1 MNKVDKRK
9 TYNIINIILSVIF
22 AIIILFEVVVW
33 IITFI
38 NDNSTINIY
47 GSKPYIVKYDD
58 SVYGFKYGDLA
69 IAKELKNNSEYVNN
83 TGIVYKTS
91 YKNNNKAVILRQ
103 QDFEQIKSNSLSRY
117 EGKYKH
123 SIKKL
128 GKVILFFKELYAVIM
143 TIIIVAL
150 ICVIIFLLRKNSK
163 EELSKEYIRNRR
175 IKDILIILF
184 ITTTYVS
191 IFFIGELVENSGY
204 EIIKDNTNNNLLD
217 NTANNVI
224 ENNTIENNTVENNIN
239 ETIQNGTTNTGK
251 TNINTGK
258 QNGNENNSQNGS
270 QNSGENDN
278 NKPNENVPV
287 DTGIDFEVTEK
298 EKTWN
303 QLQELSIF
311 NNKYFNGQNK
321 IAPGVSGSYEFKV
334 HNKSKYN
341 MRYKVKFSENN
352 NYNIN
357 LQYKIKR
364 NGQYLNTEYARI
376 QNLNFDSISLNSY
389 GTDVYTIEWKWIDSS
404 NDTEIGNNAENV
416 VYNLMIN
423 VTGEKE

>member
-9 TYNIINIILSVIF
+9 TYNVINIILSVIF
-22 AIIILFEVVVW
+22 AIIILFEVGVW

-47 GSKPYIVKYDD
+47 GSKLYIVKYDD

-69 IAKELKNNSEYVNN
+69 IAKELKNNNEYVNN

-117 EGKYKH
+117 EGKYKQ

-150 ICVIIFLLRKNSK
+150 ICVIIYLLRRNNK

-224 ENNTIENNTVENNIN
+224 ENNTIENNTVENDIN
-239 ETIQNGTTNTGK
+239 EIIQNGTTNTGK

-258 QNGNENNSQNGS
+258 KNGS
-270 QNSGENDN
+270 NSGGNDK
-278 NKPNENVPV
+278 NKPNQDVPV

-298 EKTWN
+298 EKTWD

-389 GTDVYTIEWKWIDSS
+389 GTDVYTIEWEWIDSS

>member
-1 MNKVDKRK
+1 MNKVDRRK

-47 GSKPYIVKYDD
+47 GSRPYIVKYDD

-69 IAKELKNNSEYVNN
+69 IAKELKNNNEYVNN

-150 ICVIIFLLRKNSK
+150 ICVIIYLLRKNSK

-224 ENNTIENNTVENNIN
+224 ENNTIQNNTVENDIN
-239 ETIQNGTTNTGK
+239 EIVQNGTTNTGK

-258 QNGNENNSQNGS
+258 KNES
-270 QNSGENDN
+270 NSGGNDN
-278 NKPNENVPV
+278 NKPNQNVPV
-287 DTGIDFEVTEK
+287 DTGVDFEVTEK
-298 EKTWN
+298 EKTWD

-311 NNKYFNGQNK
+311 NINILIVK
-321 IAPGVSGSYEFKV
+321 IKLHLGFPGVMNLKCIISQ
-334 HNKSKYN
+334 
-341 MRYKVKFSENN
+341 
-352 NYNIN
+352 NI
-357 LQYKIKR
+357 I
-364 NGQYLNTEYARI
+364 
-376 QNLNFDSISLNSY
+376 
-389 GTDVYTIEWKWIDSS
+389 
-404 NDTEIGNNAENV
+404 
-416 VYNLMIN
+416 
-423 VTGEKE
+423 

>member
-9 TYNIINIILSVIF
+9 TYNVINIILSVIF
-22 AIIILFEVVVW
+22 AIIILFEVGVW

-69 IAKELKNNSEYVNN
+69 ITKVLKNNNEYVNN

-91 YKNNNKAVILRQ
+91 YKNNNKAVILKQ
-103 QDFEQIKSNSLSRY
+103 QDFEQIKNNSLNRY
-117 EGKYKH
+117 EGKYKY

-143 TIIIVAL
+143 TTVIVAL
-150 ICVIIFLLRKNSK
+150 MCLIIYLLRKNNK

-175 IKDILIILF
+175 IKDFLIISF
-184 ITTTYVS
+184 VITTYVS
-191 IFFIGELVENSGY
+191 IFFIGELVENSGH
-204 EIIKDNTNNNLLD
+204 EIIKDNMNNNLLD
-217 NTANNVI
+217 NTENNVI
-224 ENNTIENNTVENNIN
+224 ENNTVDNNTNNID
-239 ETIQNGTTNTGK
+239 ETNTNK
-251 TNINTGK
+251 NY
-258 QNGNENNSQNGS
+258 
-270 QNSGENDN
+270 GENSN
-278 NKPNENVPV
+278 NKSNKNALV
-287 DTGIDFEVTEK
+287 DTRIDFEVTEK
-298 EKTWN
+298 EKTWD

-311 NNKYFNGQNK
+311 NNSYFDGKNK

-334 HNKSKYN
+334 HNRSKYN

-364 NGQYLNTEYARI
+364 NGQYLNTEYARA
-376 QNLNFDSISLNSY
+376 QNLNFDSITLNSY

-404 NDTEIGNNAENV
+404 NDTEIGKNAENV

>member
-1 MNKVDKRK
+1 MKKVDKRK
-9 TYNIINIILSVIF
+9 TYNVINIILSVIF
-22 AIIILFEVVVW
+22 AIIILFEVGVW

-69 IAKELKNNSEYVNN
+69 IAKELKNNNEYVNN

-117 EGKYKH
+117 EGKYKQ

-150 ICVIIFLLRKNSK
+150 ICVIIYLLRRNNK

-184 ITTTYVS
+184 IITTYVS

-224 ENNTIENNTVENNIN
+224 ENNTIQNNTVENDIN
-239 ETIQNGTTNTGK
+239 EIIQNGTTNTGK

-258 QNGNENNSQNGS
+258 ENES
-270 QNSGENDN
+270 NSGGNDN
-278 NKPNENVPV
+278 NKPNQNVPV

-298 EKTWN
+298 EKTWD

-341 MRYKVKFSENN
+341 MKYKVKFSENN

-389 GTDVYTIEWKWIDSS
+389 GTDVYTIEWEWIDSS

>member
-1 MNKVDKRK
+1 MKKVDKRK
-9 TYNIINIILSVIF
+9 TYNVINIILSVIF
-22 AIIILFEVVVW
+22 AIIILFEVGVW

-58 SVYGFKYGDLA
+58 SVYGFEYGDLA
-69 IAKELKNNSEYVNN
+69 IAKELKNNNEYVNN

-117 EGKYKH
+117 EGKYKQ

-150 ICVIIFLLRKNSK
+150 ICVIIYLLRRNNK

-217 NTANNVI
+217 NTVNNVI
-224 ENNTIENNTVENNIN
+224 ENNTIENNIN
-239 ETIQNGTTNTGK
+239 EIIQNGTTNTGK

-258 QNGNENNSQNGS
+258 KNES
-270 QNSGENDN
+270 NSGGNDN
-278 NKPNENVPV
+278 NKPNQNVPV

-298 EKTWN
+298 EKTWD

-389 GTDVYTIEWKWIDSS
+389 GTDVYTIEWEWIDSS